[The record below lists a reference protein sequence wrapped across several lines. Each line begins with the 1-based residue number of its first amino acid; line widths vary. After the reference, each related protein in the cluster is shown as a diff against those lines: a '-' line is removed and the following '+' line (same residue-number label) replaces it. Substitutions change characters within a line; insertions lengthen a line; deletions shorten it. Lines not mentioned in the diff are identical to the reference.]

1 MQIMSADLDSF
12 TQERLCK
19 ELLTQQPQSKALLD
33 KLLSRA
39 EPRPERGAFAPI
51 RMGFCSACKMKVA
64 AARLQRAK
72 SGEFISCASCARFLY
87 VVAE

>member
-1 MQIMSADLDSF
+1 MSADLDGV

-19 ELLTQQPQSKALLD
+19 ELLTQQPQSKPLLH

-39 EPRPERGAFAPI
+39 ESRPERGAFAPI

-72 SGEFISCASCARFLY
+72 SGEFISCDSCARFLY
-87 VVAE
+87 LAAE